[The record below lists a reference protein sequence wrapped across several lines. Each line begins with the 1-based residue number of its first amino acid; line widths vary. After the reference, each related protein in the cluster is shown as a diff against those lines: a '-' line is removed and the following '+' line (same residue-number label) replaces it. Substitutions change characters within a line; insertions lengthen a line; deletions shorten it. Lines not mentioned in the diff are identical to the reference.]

1 MKVDKKFMRKKR
13 RTKQQ
18 ICDSMKN
25 DLTIIIEMLKEGSD
39 FLNSPVPNI
48 SNEKIMSQIDE
59 LLDEYNNIK
68 REMEKRK
75 CS

>member
-1 MKVDKKFMRKKR
+1 MRKKR